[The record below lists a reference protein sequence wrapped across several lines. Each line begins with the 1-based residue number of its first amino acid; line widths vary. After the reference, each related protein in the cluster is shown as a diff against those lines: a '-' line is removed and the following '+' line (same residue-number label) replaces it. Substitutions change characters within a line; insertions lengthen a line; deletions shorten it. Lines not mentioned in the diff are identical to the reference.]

1 MLRFCRNFAG
11 FCGMGIKAI
20 GVVGNPNKG
29 HVLESIAR
37 LTDWAR
43 GKGLE
48 ILLEKEAAARL
59 GVRGYHGGEL
69 GSRADLVVTMGG
81 DGTLLQAARIMRKS
95 SVPILGVNMGTFG
108 YLTVINLNE
117 MFDALEGVLEGEF
130 RTESRMMLDV
140 AVRDEQGESFECSV
154 LNDVVINRGNY
165 SRMVDL
171 ETHVDGQYLTS
182 YRADGLIVSTP
193 TGSTAYSLSAGGPIV
208 LPVLNTIILNPIC
221 PHTLTNRPVIL
232 PDTVVLKIMLWT
244 REAGAIMS
252 CDGQVTYHL
261 KTGDA
266 ITVRKSDY
274 VTNLVVSPR
283 RDYLQ
288 ILRSKLGWGGSPAST
303 NRT

>member
-1 MLRFCRNFAG
+1 
-11 FCGMGIKAI
+11 MGIRAI
-20 GVVGNPNKG
+20 GVVGNANKG
-29 HVLESIAR
+29 HVVDSIAG
-37 LTDWAR
+37 LSEWAR
-43 GKGLE
+43 GRGLE
-48 ILLEKEAAARL
+48 VLLEKEAAVKL
-59 GVRGYHGGEL
+59 GARGYHGDEL

-81 DGTLLQAARIMRKS
+81 DGTLLQAARIMRRS

-117 MFDALEGVLEGEF
+117 MFDALESVLAGDY

-140 AVRDEQGESFECSV
+140 SVRDERGESFECCV

-165 SRMVDL
+165 SRLVDL
-171 ETHVDGQYLTS
+171 ETHVDGQYLTT
-182 YRADGLIVSTP
+182 YRADGLIISTP

-208 LPVLNTIILNPIC
+208 LPVLNTILLNPIC

-232 PDTVVLKIMLWT
+232 PDKALLKVMLWT

-252 CDGQVTYHL
+252 CDGQVTYNL
-261 KTGDA
+261 KPGDV
-266 ITVRKSDY
+266 IDVRKSDC
-274 VTNLVVSPR
+274 VTNLIVSPR

-288 ILRSKLGWGGSPAST
+288 ILRSKLGWGGSPTST

>member
-1 MLRFCRNFAG
+1 
-11 FCGMGIKAI
+11 MGIRAI
-20 GVVGNPNKG
+20 GVVGNANKG
-29 HVLESIAR
+29 HVVDSIAG
-37 LTDWAR
+37 LSEWAR
-43 GKGLE
+43 GRGLE
-48 ILLEKEAAARL
+48 VLLEKEAAVKL
-59 GVRGYHGGEL
+59 GARGYHGDEL

-81 DGTLLQAARIMRKS
+81 DGTLLQAARIMRRS

-117 MFDALEGVLEGEF
+117 MFDALESVLAGDY

-140 AVRDEQGESFECSV
+140 SVRDERGESFECCV

-165 SRMVDL
+165 SRLVDL
-171 ETHVDGQYLTS
+171 ETHVDGQYLTT
-182 YRADGLIVSTP
+182 YRADGLIISTP

-208 LPVLNTIILNPIC
+208 LPVLNTILLNPIC

-232 PDTVVLKIMLWT
+232 PEKALLKVMLWT

-252 CDGQVTYHL
+252 CDGQVTYNL
-261 KTGDA
+261 KPGDV
-266 ITVRKSDY
+266 IDVRKSDC
-274 VTNLVVSPR
+274 VTNLIVSPR

-288 ILRSKLGWGGSPAST
+288 ILRSKLGWGGSPTAT

>member
-1 MLRFCRNFAG
+1 
-11 FCGMGIKAI
+11 MGIKAI
-20 GVVGNPNKG
+20 GVVGNANKT
-29 HVLESIAR
+29 HVVENIAR
-37 LTDWAR
+37 LADWIR

-48 ILLEKEAAARL
+48 LLLEKEAAAKL
-59 GVRGYHGGEL
+59 GARGYHGDEL

-95 SVPILGVNMGTFG
+95 NVPILGVNMGTFG

-117 MFDALEGVLEGEF
+117 MFDALEGVLAGDY

-140 AVRDEQGESFECSV
+140 AVHDDRGESFECSV

-165 SRMVDL
+165 SRLVDL
-171 ETHVDGQYLTS
+171 ETHVDGQYLTT
-182 YRADGLIVSTP
+182 YRADGLIISTP

-208 LPVLNTIILNPIC
+208 LPVLNTVILNPIC

-232 PDTVVLKIMLWT
+232 PATAVLKVMLWT

-252 CDGQVTYHL
+252 CDGQVTYNL
-261 KTGDA
+261 KPGDT
-266 ITVRKSDY
+266 ISVRKSAC
-274 VTNLVVSPR
+274 VTKLVVSAR

-288 ILRSKLGWGGSPAST
+288 ILRSKLGWGGSPTAA